1 MEAHVQDRPPRR
13 DVTDLHFRNKG
24 SESLLLQTLLDA
36 MVTRENP
43 GVADSFSN
51 YFRVFPSLKG
61 KYYGVRMNPGS
72 EAHHD
77 IGKKKGLA
85 NYANRKGRRVC

>member
-1 MEAHVQDRPPRR
+1 MFKTARLDAMLPISTFVIRVRSPSCCKP
-13 DVTDLHFRNKG
+13 
-24 SESLLLQTLLDA
+24 LLDA

-51 YFRVFPSLKG
+51 LFRVFPSLKG
-61 KYYGVRMNPGS
+61 KYFGVRMNPGS